1 MKPERVDHRQRG
13 AYYTPSVVADYMTAW
28 VLRHKPRSVLEP
40 SAGDG
45 AFLASIERVA
55 AQAGSSVPAIV
66 AIELSREAIHRAT
79 MMVQSSRIRFE
90 HLDFLEYRAAK
101 HDAVIGNPPFVRLR
115 HLPPPERA
123 VAVARAEQILQ
134 QPMDPAGSTWMP
146 FLLHATTSLRKRGG
160 LALVLPLDV
169 TFVRYARPLWAFL
182 SKSFGS
188 LRLVRVKERLFP
200 GLSQDV
206 VILFADEAGS
216 STSTVRFEA
225 FESVQSLRR
234 DDSTVRR
241 DVAVADVVLGDRAF
255 LRALLQPGLTG
266 LIENRLHSEL
276 APASQSIRFRI
287 GYVAG
292 AKEFFHPT
300 REQAREFELRRSSLV
315 PAISSARSLRRAGLH
330 TSGIADLRKERLFLP
345 RSTAFEKG
353 EAAYIRF
360 GEKSGVAAGYKCRI
374 RSPWFIVP
382 YVAPPDIVLSVFS
395 DKPILAINDA
405 GLAVSNSFLCG
416 TVLKGDASAVACRW
430 YNSLTLLECELNVHA
445 LGGGVFVMVPRE
457 AAAVRLL
464 CNLRPSQRLIG
475 QIDSALK
482 SGSVSQAY
490 HCGDDAIVR
499 SGMGISRADVDLIR
513 EGVETL
519 RSWRNPPAPAD
530 RNLLEQVD
538 EELTLLE
545 A

>member
-1 MKPERVDHRQRG
+1 MNPERVDLRQRG
-13 AYYTPSVVADYMTAW
+13 AYYTPAIIADYMASW
-28 VLRHKPRSVLEP
+28 VLRHRPKSVLEP

-45 AFLASIERVA
+45 AFLGSIERVA
-55 AQAGSSVPAIV
+55 TQAGTSVPSIV
-66 AIELSREAIHRAT
+66 AIELSREAIDSAKANVR
-79 MMVQSSRIRFE
+79 SSRTRFE
-90 HLDFLEYRAAK
+90 HLDFMEYRAAK

-115 HLPPPERA
+115 HLPPHERA
-123 VAVARAEQILQ
+123 VAVARAEQILN

-146 FLLHATTSLRKRGG
+146 FLLHATTSLRARGC

-182 SKSFGS
+182 SKSFGA

-206 VILFADEAGS
+206 VIFFADEAGA

-225 FESVQSLRR
+225 FDSVLNLQR
-234 DDSTVRR
+234 DDATVRK
-241 DVAVADVVLGDRAF
+241 DVAVAEVVLGDRAF
-255 LRALLQPGLTG
+255 LRALLQPQLTD
-266 LIENRLHSEL
+266 LLENRLHAEL
-276 APASQSIRFRI
+276 VSAGQCVRFRI

-292 AKEFFHPT
+292 DKEFFHPT
-300 REQAREFELRRSSLV
+300 RERVREYGLRRNSLV
-315 PAISSARSLRRAGLH
+315 PAISSARSLRQAGLH
-330 TSGIADLRKERLFLP
+330 TSGISDVRKERLFLP
-345 RSTAFEKG
+345 RATAFEKG
-353 EAAYIRF
+353 EASYIRY

-395 DKPILAINDA
+395 DKPILALNDA
-405 GLAVSNSFLCG
+405 SLAVSNSFLCG
-416 TVLKGDASAVACRW
+416 TVLKGDASTLACRW

-457 AAAVRLL
+457 AASVRI
-464 CNLRPSQRLIG
+464 LRNVKASQRLIH

-482 SGSVSQAY
+482 SGNVSQAY
-490 HCGDDAIVR
+490 QCGDDAMLKSAV
-499 SGMGISRADVDLIR
+499 GISRNEVDLIR

-519 RSWRNPPAPAD
+519 RGWRNPPAATD
-530 RNLLEQVD
+530 RKLFEEVD